1 VSMIASSPKG
11 SKKGVPFSVR
21 YERPTTHDRQCGTGN
36 LQIMSSLGNTVSRQ
50 FAEIILCL
58 DMQAFRAHEEVPV

>member
-1 VSMIASSPKG
+1 
-11 SKKGVPFSVR
+11 
-21 YERPTTHDRQCGTGN
+21 
-36 LQIMSSLGNTVSRQ
+36 MSSLGNTVSRQ